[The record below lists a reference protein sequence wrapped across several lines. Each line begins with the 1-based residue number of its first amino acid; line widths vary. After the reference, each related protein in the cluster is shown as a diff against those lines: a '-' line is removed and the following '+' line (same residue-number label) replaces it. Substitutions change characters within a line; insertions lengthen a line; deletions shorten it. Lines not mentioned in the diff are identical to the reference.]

1 VLLNGTRWISRR
13 RNRFPRVD
21 DCLARAGGHKEGGT
35 AILTSDGSSLGLV
48 SCRAT
53 LLLGIKMIS
62 LQDGGAAGCAVE
74 RDTVD
79 MQEKEQISSR
89 RRIILMP
96 IVWPVLAGIKRVVQ
110 PF

>member
-1 VLLNGTRWISRR
+1 MPASTGQTI
-13 RNRFPRVD
+13 
-21 DCLARAGGHKEGGT
+21 
-35 AILTSDGSSLGLV
+35 
-48 SCRAT
+48 
-53 LLLGIKMIS
+53 GIKMIS

-79 MQEKEQISSR
+79 IQEKEQISSR
-89 RRIILMP
+89 RR